1 MFEEIRRKYVRELA
15 EETLR
20 NLKKRGWTTFYVDNI
35 EECRA
40 RVLEIVRGVKRIGVP
55 GSVTVRELKLIQ
67 LFEEKGI
74 DVVEHWNAKSVEEA
88 NRLRREEVFCEAFIH
103 SPNAVSTD
111 GHIVVLDYY
120 GNRIAGSILGPE
132 KLVFIA
138 GYNKIESS
146 LERALERAEKIAVK
160 LNAIRFG
167 VPVEEM
173 KYNILVLKIKPPAIK
188 EGYVIL
194 VGENL
199 GF

>member
-20 NLKKRGWTTFYVDNI
+20 NLKKRGWITFYVDNI

-111 GHIVVLDYY
+111 GHIVVLDYH

>member
-1 MFEEIRRKYVRELA
+1 MFEEIRRKYVRELV

>member
-20 NLKKRGWTTFYVDNI
+20 NLKKRGWITFYVDNI

-146 LERALERAEKIAVK
+146 LERVLERAEKIAVK